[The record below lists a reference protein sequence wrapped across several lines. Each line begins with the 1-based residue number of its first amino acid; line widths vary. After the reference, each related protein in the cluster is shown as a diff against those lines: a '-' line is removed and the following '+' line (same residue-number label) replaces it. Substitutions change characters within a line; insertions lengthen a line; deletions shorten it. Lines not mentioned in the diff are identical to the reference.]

1 MKYRFIL
8 PCILG
13 LALVLQVLAFIMKKN
28 ESTVSKSSAD
38 IICYSNLDKPV
49 YTDRSLGMIKI
60 TEDGAGLTYT
70 SQITGKLVNLYM
82 DCIITEDKK

>member
-1 MKYRFIL
+1 MKYMYVLTCTLGVIL
-8 PCILG
+8 
-13 LALVLQVLAFIMKKN
+13 ALQVLNLIIKDN
-28 ESTVSKSSAD
+28 ETVVSTKSAD

-70 SQITGKLVNLYM
+70 SEITGKLVNLYM

>member
-1 MKYRFIL
+1 MKYMYVL
-8 PCILG
+8 TSILG
-13 LALVLQVLAFIMKKN
+13 LALIFQVLGFILKDN
-28 ESTVSKSSAD
+28 ESIVSKSSAD

-60 TEDGAGLTYT
+60 SEDGAGLTYT

-82 DCIITEDKK
+82 DCIITEDK